1 MPTLDL
7 IDHQSHINLT
17 SKELLYSKVGV
28 ECMSYACLFAGGHFK
43 SPWVDTSIVNYY
55 PLIEMR
61 IELAI

>member
-1 MPTLDL
+1 MYP
-7 IDHQSHINLT
+7 
-17 SKELLYSKVGV
+17 KVGV
-28 ECMSYACLFAGGHFK
+28 ECMSYACLFGGGHFK